1 MATIVLVHGIAQE
14 QLAAAV
20 LESDWLPAL
29 AGGVANSGNQHLADR
44 IYRVGSRGD
53 IDIRMAYYGKP
64 FVDPGA
70 QGDSDVDLDTEPLPD
85 ETDQLTEQ
93 LALAWLRAAAE

>member
-1 MATIVLVHGIAQE
+1 MLVHGIAQE

-44 IYRVGSRGD
+44 IWHAGSRGD
-53 IDIRMAYYGKP
+53 IGIRMAYYGTP
-64 FVDPGA
+64 FIDPLTA
-70 QGDSDVDLDTEPLPD
+70 PDRSD
-85 ETDQLTEQ
+85 
-93 LALAWLRAAAE
+93 